1 VLEHPEG
8 GTVGAPGTATLE
20 IRDDATEG
28 NTNPIDDSRIFV
40 SQHYHDL
47 LYRQSDRAGEDFW
60 TNIIDACE
68 ADVACRQQKRT
79 DVSSAFFLSIEFKET
94 GYLVIRA
101 HKAAFGDLKSNP
113 RYEVFLRDQREISE
127 GVVVGQ
133 TGFAEQLEVNKQE
146 YLKDFVTRPEFVT
159 QFPQGE
165 AAAQYVDTLFQN
177 AGAQPLNTER
187 DAAILAYGSG
197 DSVGRAAALRIVIES
212 GTVFNAEYNSA
223 FVLMQY
229 YGYLRR
235 NPDDAPDNN
244 FAGYDFWLR
253 KINSLSLPD
262 EDMRD
267 DARALDRVRRAE
279 MVRGFIESDEYRQ
292 RFFGSPRG
300 NQQSEFHPA
309 SVRQ

>member
-1 VLEHPEG
+1 
-8 GTVGAPGTATLE
+8 
-20 IRDDATEG
+20 
-28 NTNPIDDSRIFV
+28 
-40 SQHYHDL
+40 
-47 LYRQSDRAGEDFW
+47 
-60 TNIIDACE
+60 
-68 ADVACRQQKRT
+68 
-79 DVSSAFFLSIEFKET
+79 
-94 GYLVIRA
+94 
-101 HKAAFGDLKSNP
+101 
-113 RYEVFLRDQREISE
+113 
-127 GVVVGQ
+127 VVVGS

-146 YLKDFVTRPEFVT
+146 YLKDFVTRPEFVV

-177 AGAQPLNTER
+177 AGAQPLNSER
-187 DAAILAYGSG
+187 DAAILAYAGG
-197 DSVGRAAALRIVIES
+197 DTAGRAAALRSIIEC

-262 EDMRD
+262 EDLRD
-267 DARALDRVRRAE
+267 DARALARVRRAE
-279 MVRGFIESDEYRQ
+279 MVRAFIESDEYRQ

-300 NQQSEFHPA
+300 NQESEFKPA
-309 SVRQ
+309 SVRLVGVNP

>member
-1 VLEHPEG
+1 M
-8 GTVGAPGTATLE
+8 
-20 IRDDATEG
+20 
-28 NTNPIDDSRIFV
+28 
-40 SQHYHDL
+40 
-47 LYRQSDRAGEDFW
+47 
-60 TNIIDACE
+60 
-68 ADVACRQQKRT
+68 
-79 DVSSAFFLSIEFKET
+79 SSAFFLSIEFKET

-113 RYEVFLRDQREISE
+113 RYEVFLRDQREIAD

-133 TGFAEQLEVNKQE
+133 TGFAEQLEFNKQD
-146 YLKDFVTRPEFVT
+146 YLKDFVTRPEFAA

-165 AAAQYVDTLFQN
+165 AAGQYVDTLFQN
-177 AGAQPLNTER
+177 AGAQPLSTER
-187 DAAILAYGSG
+187 AAAILAYAGG
-197 DSVGRAAALRIVIES
+197 DTAGRAAALRSVIES

-253 KINSLSLPD
+253 KINSFSLPE

-267 DARALDRVRRAE
+267 DAQAFARVQRAE
-279 MVRGFIESDEYRQ
+279 MVRAFIESDEYRQ
-292 RFFGSPRG
+292 RFFGAPRG
-300 NQQSEFHPA
+300 NQQG
-309 SVRQ
+309 SVRTPERHRSQMIWRWSRPTASTLHPLR